1 MGVGGAVVGMA
12 GCAAL
17 GRRGWRAY
25 LGGMCGRFTI
35 THPNDALARLF
46 DAVPANDVPPG
57 PRFNVCPTTPVAV
70 VTSEAGVRRLRP
82 MRWGFIPA
90 WYKTPTDGPLIIN
103 ARADTVA
110 VKPAFREAVRA
121 RRCIVP
127 ASGFYE
133 WQAEGKAKLPWY
145 FTRADGE
152 PLAFAGLW
160 QRWGEMDTV
169 AIVSTDAGPGMQG
182 LHHREAVVLEA
193 SDWPLWLG
201 EAGHGAAVLM
211 KASAEGVLAAHRVDV
226 AVNSNRA
233 EGAGL
238 IEPLLA

>member
-1 MGVGGAVVGMA
+1 
-12 GCAAL
+12 
-17 GRRGWRAY
+17 
-25 LGGMCGRFTI
+25 MCGRFTI
-35 THPNDALARLF
+35 THPDEALARLF
-46 DAVPANDVPPG
+46 AAVPGNDLPPVP
-57 PRFNVCPTTPVAV
+57 RYNVCPTTPVAV
-70 VTSEAGVRRLRP
+70 VTSDGGARRLRA

-90 WYKTPTDGPLIIN
+90 WYKAPNDGPLIIN

-110 VKPAFREAVRA
+110 TKPAFREAIRA

-133 WQAEGKAKLPWY
+133 WQEVEGRKLPWY
-145 FTRADGE
+145 FTRTDGQ
-152 PLAFAGLW
+152 PMAFAGLW
-160 QRWGEMDTV
+160 QRWGDIDTV
-169 AIVSTDAGPGMQG
+169 AIVSTDAGPGMSG

-193 SDWPLWLG
+193 GDWPLWLG

-211 KASAEGVLAAHRVDV
+211 KASAEGVLQCHRVDP

-238 IEPLLA
+238 ILPVAA

>member
-1 MGVGGAVVGMA
+1 
-12 GCAAL
+12 
-17 GRRGWRAY
+17 
-25 LGGMCGRFTI
+25 MCGRFTI
-35 THPNDALARLF
+35 THPDEALARLF
-46 DAVPANDVPPG
+46 AAVPANDLPVS

-70 VTSEAGVRRLRP
+70 VTSDGGLRRLRA
-82 MRWGFIPA
+82 MRWGFIPG
-90 WYKTPTDGPLIIN
+90 WYKAPSDGPLIIN

-133 WQAEGKAKLPWY
+133 WQTEGKAKLPWY
-145 FTRADGE
+145 FTRADGA

-160 QRWGEMDTV
+160 QRWGDIDTV
-169 AIVSTDAGPGMQG
+169 AIVSTDAGPGMRG
-182 LHHREAVVLEA
+182 LHHREAVVLERD
-193 SDWPLWLG
+193 DWPLWLG

-211 KASAEGVLAAHRVDV
+211 KASAEGVLVAHRVDV

-233 EGAGL
+233 EGPAL